1 MFPTAHTI
9 KLKSSNDPQSTTA
22 QCNGHQYSRQMD
34 GSTHSESKFEISP
47 RNATQRNA
55 AKISNQE
62 SSLLSSVVPFSSP
75 FSGRKGS
82 P

>member
-9 KLKSSNDPQSTTA
+9 KLKSSNDPQSSGA
-22 QCNGHQYSRQMD
+22 QYNGHQYGRQIE
-34 GSTHSESKFEISP
+34 GSTQSETKFEISP
-47 RNATQRNA
+47 RNATHRNA

-62 SSLLSSVVPFSSP
+62 SSLLSSLAPFTSP